1 MTEAGPPPGGLFGA
15 FVPFDERS
23 AETFFGRTEETALL
37 DQLLAGEARVVTF
50 MGASGVGKTSLLR
63 AGLTPALGRRGV
75 AAVTLGSYRDLD
87 RELVRETSRLGIAP
101 PVPGQ
106 DPADYLGGVAREA
119 KGGLVL
125 ILDHLEEALGPRA
138 DEGSDVIALAS
149 QIVEEGG
156 PLLRLVLSIDEAAF
170 ARLETM
176 RMALRSKIGA
186 RASTT
191 LPRLPEARVADILER
206 SAVQSGTPF
215 ESGLAAAVAADLCRG
230 GPCRAI
236 DLQITAR
243 AIADLRLGSVR
254 RYRRSGGAAVI
265 PAAWFDRVTAES
277 GGATAR
283 RALIA
288 AATEASVS
296 ADDLAARARNG
307 RDLGAEALAA
317 LRARGLLVAQARGR
331 QEVFVLAHPA
341 LRDLVLE
348 STMADRARAAGARR
362 VLMRRRAASERLRV
376 GELYAISRNLRG
388 ALTDEE
394 RRAVFRSVGG
404 VALRFGVAIGLVVLV
419 VAALFAD
426 SRRAY
431 TLALD
436 PPDAGGAARIV
447 VRLGRRR
454 LSLLNFLPNHP
465 PLGSILAD
473 TGYTAAGLSRDTV
486 TRIATGGAT
495 GTLEAPPPGPSGR
508 SHVPGWLREVLNG
521 LRPVP
526 RGIAKALL
534 GDPDGVAALKQ
545 AFTDPSARSEI
556 LSALS
561 VIGRGGAGEDEIL
574 ADALADHAPE
584 IRRRGVE
591 VAAAIDRRQAG
602 ETNDRRQASE
612 TNDRRQSGAA
622 GRQAPGAHAAILRT
636 ALADRSADVRA
647 AVLQEAPTLPSSEA
661 AGILTLALRD
671 PDPTLRRRAEAATAA
686 LAERASG
693 TVVDALVDVL
703 QSPDAGARRAALTL
717 FESIAARSPAESAA
731 ALARVATSEK
741 VADDVRVA
749 ALLIL
754 RRAGAPAPTLRPVLE
769 KAIRPESS
777 PRLRA
782 AALPLYARLISPAE
796 AEELAHTEMKGSPA
810 ARAASAAVWGAVA
823 VTRPD
828 EALKPLKS
836 MLYDPA
842 MEVRIEAARAF
853 GFLRRDGL
861 DLTDKALKDPSP
873 EVERAAIES
882 ALALSAQYPGLIADM
897 LGRAVKTVRPA
908 VRRSLVEALAHLG
921 ESRPA
926 AALPPL
932 AHAIKDSDVA
942 TRLAATNGFCTLAKK
957 SGAAASP
964 YLRIAARDD
973 HDEVRT
979 AAAACLSDVAAA
991 DPKGA
996 ARMAAELTEAE
1007 QPAVRIAAAQALGA
1021 VRGAAAELAF
1031 PSLLKLV
1038 GDPNREV
1045 RAAAERAFT
1054 ALAPALLGGEGGI
1067 SPSSA
1072 AKRRAD
1078 AEHALEGALVQGDV
1092 AERQAIV
1099 AAAVRAELWGLLKQ
1113 AARDGDET
1121 VRLEA
1126 VRAAGAGGAAAHGS
1140 GPAPSAPRL
1149 EIVRGAVDDRSESVR
1164 AEAMRWLAGATGGGS
1179 RDLLPTFEAMLH
1191 GGDRAAR
1198 EAAIAGIGALP
1209 DPGDA
1214 GFRLLGE
1221 AMDSRSESL
1230 RTAAARAYGRLAG
1243 RAPERVAPVLE
1254 RAVRDP
1260 SYDVRSAALPSLA
1273 AVWSQQLDAR
1283 ALGRTLV
1290 TSDADSTRRFVALE
1304 ALVALAQRSAAPA
1317 AERAAARHE
1326 LDRVADSG
1334 PALARL
1340 AAQIGRSFIDAPP
1353 AELHVFIER
1362 LFGG

>member
-1 MTEAGPPPGGLFGA
+1 MTEAGAPSGGLFGA
-15 FVPFDERS
+15 FVPFDERG
-23 AETFFGRTEETALL
+23 AETFFGRGDETALL

-50 MGASGVGKTSLLR
+50 IGASGVGKTSLLR
-63 AGLTPALGRRGV
+63 AGLTPALAHRGV
-75 AAVTLGSYRDLD
+75 AAVTLGSYRDLE

-125 ILDHLEEALGPRA
+125 ILDHLEEALGPKR
-138 DEGSDVIALAS
+138 DEGADVIALAS
-149 QIVEEGG
+149 QVVDEGG
-156 PLLRLVLSIDEAAF
+156 PLLRLVLSIEEAAF
-170 ARLETM
+170 ARLEPL

-191 LPRLPEARVADILER
+191 LPRIPEAKVEEILER

-215 ESGLAAAVAADLCRG
+215 EKGLAAAVAGDLCRN

-236 DLQITAR
+236 DLQIVAR
-243 AIADLRLGSVR
+243 AIADLRLGSLR
-254 RYRRSGGAAVI
+254 RYRRSGGAAVLPSI
-265 PAAWFDRVTAES
+265 WFDRVAAES
-277 GGATAR
+277 GGAIAR
-283 RALIA
+283 RALLT
-288 AATEASVS
+288 AATAGSV
-296 ADDLAARARNG
+296 APDELEARARNG
-307 RDLGAEALAA
+307 RDLGAEALTA
-317 LRARGLLVAQARGR
+317 LRTRGLLAAQTRGR
-331 QEVFVLAHPA
+331 QEIFTLAHPA
-341 LRDLVLE
+341 LGDLVLT
-348 STMADRARAAGARR
+348 SAISDRARAEGARR
-362 VLMRRRAASERLRV
+362 VLLRRRAANERLRI

-404 VALRFGVAIGLVVLV
+404 VALRFGLCVALVALV

-436 PPDAGGAARIV
+436 PPDGGGAARIV

-454 LSLLNFLPNHP
+454 LSLLNFIPNHP

-473 TGYTAAGLSRDTV
+473 TGYTAAGLSRETV
-486 TRIATGGAT
+486 VRIAGGGAT
-495 GTLEAPPPGPSGR
+495 GTLDPAPPGPSGR
-508 SHVPGWLREVLNG
+508 AHVPGWLREVLNG

-545 AFTDPSARSEI
+545 AFADPSARSEI
-556 LSALS
+556 LSTLA

-602 ETNDRRQASE
+602 EKTDGRQAGETLNGRQVAQNDR
-612 TNDRRQSGAA
+612 
-622 GRQAPGAHAAILRT
+622 APGAHAAILRA

-647 AVLQEAPTLPSSEA
+647 AVLQEAPTLPPLEA
-661 AGILTLALRD
+661 AGILTLALHD
-671 PDPTLRRRAEAATAA
+671 PDPTLRRRAEAESSA
-686 LAERASG
+686 LAERAPSIM
-693 TVVDALVDVL
+693 VDALVDVL
-703 QSPDAGARRAALTL
+703 QSPDAGARRSALTL
-717 FESIAARSPAESAA
+717 FETIAAKAPTQSVA
-731 ALARVATSEK
+731 ALARVVINEK
-741 VADDVRVA
+741 VPDEVRVA

-754 RRAGAPAPTLRPVLE
+754 RRAGSPSPALKPILE
-769 KAIRPESS
+769 KAIRPEAS

-782 AALPLYARLISPAE
+782 AALPLYARLITSDE
-796 AEELAHTEMKGSPA
+796 AEELARTEMKGPPA

-823 VTRPD
+823 VNHPD
-828 EALKPLKS
+828 DAEKPLKS

-842 MEVRIEAARAF
+842 TETRIEAARAF

-861 DLTDKALKDPSP
+861 DLTEKALKDPSP

-882 ALALSAQYPGLIADM
+882 ALTLSAQYSVQVADM

-908 VRRSLVEALAHLG
+908 VRRSLVEALARLG
-921 ESRPA
+921 ENRPA

-942 TRLAATNGFCTLAKK
+942 TRLAATNGFCALAKK

-979 AAAACLSDVAAA
+979 AAAACLGDVAAA

-996 ARMAAELTEAE
+996 ARMAAELTESD
-1007 QPAVRIAAAQALGA
+1007 QPAVRIAVAEALGG
-1021 VRGAAAELAF
+1021 VGGAAAELAF
-1031 PSLLKLV
+1031 PALLKLV

-1045 RAAAERAFT
+1045 RAAAEGTFT
-1054 ALAPALLGGEGGI
+1054 GVAGRLLASGGGAAAA
-1067 SPSSA
+1067 S
-1072 AKRRAD
+1072 AKRRGE
-1078 AEHALEGALVQGDV
+1078 AERALEGALVQGDV

-1099 AAAVRAELWGLLKQ
+1099 AAAARAELWGLMKQ

-1126 VRAAGAGGAAAHGS
+1126 VRAAGAGAPVREAA
-1140 GPAPSAPRL
+1140 GPASPRL
-1149 EIVRGAVDDRSESVR
+1149 EIVRGAVDDRSETVR
-1164 AEAMRWLAGATGGGS
+1164 AEAMRLLAGVAGSGS
-1179 RDLLPTFEAMLH
+1179 RDVLPTFEAMLH

-1198 EAAIAGIGALP
+1198 EAAVAGIGALP
-1209 DPGDA
+1209 DPGEA
-1214 GFRLLGE
+1214 GFRLLDE
-1221 AMDSRSESL
+1221 AIASRSESL
-1230 RTAAARAYGRLAG
+1230 RTAAARAFGRLAAL
-1243 RAPERVAPVLE
+1243 APARVAPVLE

-1260 SYDVRSAALPSLA
+1260 AYDVRSAALPALA
-1273 AVWSQQLDAR
+1273 AVWSQQMDAR
-1283 ALGRTLV
+1283 ALGHALV
-1290 TSDADSTRRFVALE
+1290 TADADSVRRFVALE
-1304 ALVALAQRSAAPA
+1304 ALVDLAQRSAAPA
-1317 AERAAARHE
+1317 AERAAARRE
-1326 LDRVADSG
+1326 LEHVADAG

-1340 AAQIGRSFIDAPP
+1340 AAQIGRSFVDAPP
-1353 AELHVFIER
+1353 AELHTFLER

>member
-1 MTEAGPPPGGLFGA
+1 MTEAGAPSGGLFGA
-15 FVPFDERS
+15 FVPFDERG
-23 AETFFGRTEETALL
+23 AETFFGRADETALL

-50 MGASGVGKTSLLR
+50 IGAAGVGKTSLLR
-63 AGLTPALGRRGV
+63 AGLTPALARRGV
-75 AAVTLGSYRDLD
+75 AAVTLGSYRDLE

-125 ILDHLEEALGPRA
+125 ILDHLEEALGPKKE
-138 DEGSDVIALAS
+138 EGADVIALAS
-149 QIVEEGG
+149 QVVDEGG
-156 PLLRLVLSIDEAAF
+156 PLLRLVLTIDEAAF
-170 ARLETM
+170 ARLEPM

-191 LPRLPEARVADILER
+191 LPRIPEAKVEEILER
-206 SAVQSGTPF
+206 SAVQTGTSF
-215 ESGLAAAVAADLCRG
+215 EKGLAGAVAADLCRN

-236 DLQITAR
+236 DLQILAR
-243 AIADLRLGSVR
+243 AIADLRLGSLR
-254 RYRRSGGAAVI
+254 RYRRSGGAAVL
-265 PAAWFDRVTAES
+265 PSVWFDRVAAES
-277 GGATAR
+277 GGAVAR
-283 RALIA
+283 RALIT
-288 AATEASVS
+288 AATAGSVS
-296 ADDLAARARNG
+296 SDELAARARNG
-307 RDLGAEALAA
+307 RDLGAEALTA
-317 LRARGLLVAQARGR
+317 LRTRGLLAAQTRGR
-331 QEVFVLAHPA
+331 QEIFTLAHPA
-341 LRDLVLE
+341 LADLVLAAGI
-348 STMADRARAAGARR
+348 SDRARADGARR
-362 VLMRRRAASERLRV
+362 VLLRRRAAGERLRI
-376 GELYAISRNLRG
+376 GELFAISRNLRG
-388 ALTDEE
+388 ALTDDE

-404 VALRFGVAIGLVVLV
+404 AALRLGLAVALVALV

-454 LSLLNFLPNHP
+454 LSLLNFIPNHP

-473 TGYTAAGLSRDTV
+473 TGYTAAGLSHETV
-486 TRIATGGAT
+486 VRIAGGGAT
-495 GTLEAPPPGPSGR
+495 GTLEPAPAGPSGR
-508 SHVPGWLREVLNG
+508 AHVPGWLREVLNG

-545 AFTDPSARSEI
+545 AFSDPSARSEI
-556 LSALS
+556 LSTLA

-602 ETNDRRQASE
+602 EKEDGRQAGEHDGKQAHKNDR
-612 TNDRRQSGAA
+612 
-622 GRQAPGAHAAILRT
+622 APGAHAAILRA

-647 AVLQEAPTLPSSEA
+647 AVLQEAPTLPAIEA

-671 PDPTLRRRAEAATAA
+671 PDPTLRRRAESESSA
-686 LAERASG
+686 LAERAPAIM
-693 TVVDALVDVL
+693 VDALVDVL

-717 FESIAARSPAESAA
+717 FEEIAAKAPAQSAA
-731 ALARVATSEK
+731 ALARVVMNEK
-741 VADDVRVA
+741 VPDEVRVA

-754 RRAGAPAPTLRPVLE
+754 RRAGAPSPALKPILE
-769 KAIRPESS
+769 KAIRPEAS

-782 AALPLYARLISPAE
+782 AALPLYARLITPEE
-796 AEELAHTEMKGSPA
+796 AEELARTEMKGPPA

-823 VTRPD
+823 ATHPD
-828 EALKPLKS
+828 DAEKPLKS

-842 MEVRIEAARAF
+842 TETRIEAARAF
-853 GFLRRDGL
+853 GFLHRDGL
-861 DLTDKALKDPSP
+861 DLTEKALKDPSP
-873 EVERAAIES
+873 DVERAAIES
-882 ALALSAQYPGLIADM
+882 ALMLSGQYSVQVADI
-897 LGRAVKTVRPA
+897 LGKAVKTVRPA
-908 VRRSLVEALAHLG
+908 VRRNLVEALARLG
-921 ESRPA
+921 ENRPA

-932 AHAIKDSDVA
+932 AHAIKDTDVA
-942 TRLAATNGFCTLAKK
+942 TRLAATNGFCSLAKK
-957 SGAAASP
+957 NGAAASP

-973 HDEVRT
+973 HDEVRA
-979 AAAACLSDVAAA
+979 AAAACLGDVAAA

-996 ARMAAELTEAE
+996 ARMAAELTESD
-1007 QPAVRIAAAQALGA
+1007 QPAVRIAVAEALGS
-1021 VRGAAAELAF
+1021 VGGAAAELAF

-1045 RAAAERAFT
+1045 RAAAQRTFT
-1054 ALAPALLGGEGGI
+1054 GVAGALLGGAAGAA
-1067 SPSSA
+1067 PS
-1072 AKRRAD
+1072 AKRRTD
-1078 AEHALEGALVQGDV
+1078 AERALEGALVQGDV

-1099 AAAVRAELWGLLKQ
+1099 AAAAKADLWGLIKQ

-1126 VRAAGAGGAAAHGS
+1126 VRAAGAGGGAREAPGA
-1140 GPAPSAPRL
+1140 PASPRL
-1149 EIVRGAVDDRSESVR
+1149 EVVRGAVDDRSEAVR
-1164 AEAMRWLAGATGGGS
+1164 AEAMRLLAGVAGSGS
-1179 RDLLPTFEAMLH
+1179 RDVLPTFEAMLH

-1198 EAAIAGIGALP
+1198 EAAVAGIGALP

-1221 AMDSRSESL
+1221 AMASRSESL
-1230 RTAAARAYGRLAG
+1230 RTAAARAFGRLAP
-1243 RAPERVAPVLE
+1243 RAPGRVAPVLE

-1260 SYDVRSAALPSLA
+1260 AYDVRSAALPALA
-1273 AVWSQQLDAR
+1273 AVWSQQMDAR
-1283 ALGRTLV
+1283 ALGHVLV
-1290 TSDADSTRRFVALE
+1290 TSDADSVRRFVALE
-1304 ALVALAQRSAAPA
+1304 ALVDLAQRAAAPA
-1317 AERAAARHE
+1317 AARAAARNE
-1326 LDRVADSG
+1326 LDAAAESG

-1340 AAQIGRSFIDAPP
+1340 AAQIGRSFVDAPP
-1353 AELHVFIER
+1353 AELHAFLER

>member
-63 AGLTPALGRRGV
+63 AGLTPALARRGV

-138 DEGSDVIALAS
+138 DEGSDVIALAT
-149 QIVEEGG
+149 QVVEEGG

-215 ESGLAAAVAADLCRG
+215 ENGLAAAVAADLCRA

-243 AIADLRLGSVR
+243 AIADLRLGSLR
-254 RYRRSGGAAVI
+254 RYRRSGGAAVV
-265 PAAWFDRVTAES
+265 PAAWFDRVAAES
-277 GGATAR
+277 GGAPAR
-283 RALIA
+283 RALVA
-288 AATEASVS
+288 AATEATVS

-341 LRDLVLE
+341 LRDLILE

-388 ALTDEE
+388 ALTAEE
-394 RRAVFRSVGG
+394 RRAVYRSVGG
-404 VALRFGVAIGLVVLV
+404 VALRFGLAVGLVVLA

-436 PPDAGGAARIV
+436 PPNAGGAARIV

-486 TRIATGGAT
+486 ARIAAGGAT
-495 GTLEAPPPGPSGR
+495 GTLDAPPPGPNGR

-602 ETNDRRQASE
+602 EKD
-612 TNDRRQSGAA
+612 
-622 GRQAPGAHAAILRT
+622 GRQAEGRQTPGAHAAILRT

-647 AVLQEAPTLPSSEA
+647 AVLQEAPTLPSAEA

-671 PDPTLRRRAEAATAA
+671 PDPTLRRRAEAETGA
-686 LAERASG
+686 LAERAPG

-717 FESIAARSPAESAA
+717 FESIAAKSPAESAA
-731 ALARVATSEK
+731 ALARVVTNEK

-796 AEELAHTEMKGSPA
+796 AEELARTEMKGSPA

-823 VTRPD
+823 ATRPD
-828 EALKPLKS
+828 DALKPLKS

-842 MEVRIEAARAF
+842 MEIRIEAARAF

-861 DLTDKALKDPSP
+861 DLTEKALKDPSP

-882 ALALSAQYPGLIADM
+882 ALTLSAQYPGQIADM

-942 TRLAATNGFCTLAKK
+942 TRLAATNGFCTLAKR
-957 SGAAASP
+957 SATAASP

-996 ARMAAELTEAE
+996 ARMAAELTDAE
-1007 QPAVRIAAAQALGA
+1007 QPAVRIAAAQALGG
-1021 VRGAAAELAF
+1021 VRGSGAELAF

-1054 ALAPALLGGEGGI
+1054 AQAAALLGGDGGA
-1067 SPSSA
+1067 PGSA
-1072 AKRRAD
+1072 ASRRRAD
-1078 AEHALEGALVQGDV
+1078 AERALEGALVQGDV

-1126 VRAAGAGGAAAHGS
+1126 VRAAAASAPNAHGT
-1140 GPAPSAPRL
+1140 GPAPSSPRL

-1164 AEAMRWLAGATGGGS
+1164 AEAMRLLAGAAGGGS

-1198 EAAIAGIGALP
+1198 EAAVAGVGALP

-1221 AMDSRSESL
+1221 AMESRSESL

-1260 SYDVRSAALPSLA
+1260 SYDVRSAALPALA

-1283 ALGRTLV
+1283 ALGHTLV

-1304 ALVALAQRSAAPA
+1304 ALVALAQRPAAPA
-1317 AERAAARHE
+1317 AERTAARRE
-1326 LDRVADSG
+1326 LDRAAESG

-1353 AELHVFIER
+1353 AELHLFIER

>member
-1 MTEAGPPPGGLFGA
+1 
-15 FVPFDERS
+15 
-23 AETFFGRTEETALL
+23 
-37 DQLLAGEARVVTF
+37 
-50 MGASGVGKTSLLR
+50 
-63 AGLTPALGRRGV
+63 
-75 AAVTLGSYRDLD
+75 
-87 RELVRETSRLGIAP
+87 
-101 PVPGQ
+101 
-106 DPADYLGGVAREA
+106 
-119 KGGLVL
+119 
-125 ILDHLEEALGPRA
+125 
-138 DEGSDVIALAS
+138 
-149 QIVEEGG
+149 
-156 PLLRLVLSIDEAAF
+156 
-170 ARLETM
+170 
-176 RMALRSKIGA
+176 
-186 RASTT
+186 
-191 LPRLPEARVADILER
+191 
-206 SAVQSGTPF
+206 
-215 ESGLAAAVAADLCRG
+215 
-230 GPCRAI
+230 
-236 DLQITAR
+236 
-243 AIADLRLGSVR
+243 
-254 RYRRSGGAAVI
+254 
-265 PAAWFDRVTAES
+265 
-277 GGATAR
+277 
-283 RALIA
+283 
-288 AATEASVS
+288 
-296 ADDLAARARNG
+296 
-307 RDLGAEALAA
+307 
-317 LRARGLLVAQARGR
+317 
-331 QEVFVLAHPA
+331 
-341 LRDLVLE
+341 
-348 STMADRARAAGARR
+348 MADRARAAGARR

-404 VALRFGVAIGLVVLV
+404 VALRFGLAIGLVVLA

-495 GTLEAPPPGPSGR
+495 GTLDAPPPGPNGR

-591 VAAAIDRRQAG
+591 VAASIDRRQAG
-602 ETNDRRQASE
+602 EKTDGRQAGE
-612 TNDRRQSGAA
+612 KTDGRQAD

-647 AVLQEAPTLPSSEA
+647 AVLQEAPTLPSAEA

-671 PDPTLRRRAEAATAA
+671 PDPTLRRRAEASTAA
-686 LAERASG
+686 LAERAPG

-731 ALARVATSEK
+731 ALARVVTNEK

-754 RRAGAPAPTLRPVLE
+754 RRAGAPAPTLRPMLE
-769 KAIRPESS
+769 RAIRPESS

-796 AEELAHTEMKGSPA
+796 AEDLARTEMKGSPA

-823 VTRPD
+823 ASRPED
-828 EALKPLKS
+828 ALKPLKS

-842 MEVRIEAARAF
+842 MEIRIEAARAF
-853 GFLRRDGL
+853 GSLHRDGL
-861 DLTDKALKDPSP
+861 ELTEKALKDPSP

-882 ALALSAQYPGLIADM
+882 ALALSAQYPGQIADM

-957 SGAAASP
+957 SAAAASP

-1007 QPAVRIAAAQALGA
+1007 QPAVRIAAAQALGG

-1031 PSLLKLV
+1031 PS
-1038 GDPNREV
+1038 P
-1045 RAAAERAFT
+1045 
-1054 ALAPALLGGEGGI
+1054 
-1067 SPSSA
+1067 
-1072 AKRRAD
+1072 
-1078 AEHALEGALVQGDV
+1078 
-1092 AERQAIV
+1092 
-1099 AAAVRAELWGLLKQ
+1099 
-1113 AARDGDET
+1113 
-1121 VRLEA
+1121 
-1126 VRAAGAGGAAAHGS
+1126 
-1140 GPAPSAPRL
+1140 
-1149 EIVRGAVDDRSESVR
+1149 
-1164 AEAMRWLAGATGGGS
+1164 AEAGR
-1179 RDLLPTFEAMLH
+1179 
-1191 GGDRAAR
+1191 
-1198 EAAIAGIGALP
+1198 
-1209 DPGDA
+1209 
-1214 GFRLLGE
+1214 
-1221 AMDSRSESL
+1221 RSQP
-1230 RTAAARAYGRLAG
+1230 RG
-1243 RAPERVAPVLE
+1243 P
-1254 RAVRDP
+1254 
-1260 SYDVRSAALPSLA
+1260 
-1273 AVWSQQLDAR
+1273 
-1283 ALGRTLV
+1283 
-1290 TSDADSTRRFVALE
+1290 RR
-1304 ALVALAQRSAAPA
+1304 
-1317 AERAAARHE
+1317 
-1326 LDRVADSG
+1326 G
-1334 PALARL
+1334 
-1340 AAQIGRSFIDAPP
+1340 
-1353 AELHVFIER
+1353 
-1362 LFGG
+1362 

>member
-1 MTEAGPPPGGLFGA
+1 MTEAGVPTGGLFGA

-37 DQLLAGEARVVTF
+37 DQLLSGEARVITF

-63 AGLTPALGRRGV
+63 AGLTPALARRGV
-75 AAVTLGSYRDLD
+75 AAVTLGSYRDLE

-125 ILDHLEEALGPRA
+125 ILDHLEEALGPKA

-149 QIVEEGG
+149 QVVDEGG

-170 ARLETM
+170 ARLEM
-176 RMALRSKIGA
+176 LRMALRSKIGA

-191 LPRLPEARVADILER
+191 LPRLLAARVADILER

-215 ESGLAAAVAADLCRG
+215 ETGLPAAVAADLCRE

-236 DLQITAR
+236 DLQIAAR
-243 AIADLRLGSVR
+243 AIADLRLGSLR
-254 RYRRSGGAAVI
+254 RYRRSGGAALL
-265 PAAWFDRVTAES
+265 PAAWFDRVCAES

-288 AATEASVS
+288 AASEGTIS
-296 ADDLAARARNG
+296 ADALTARARNG

-317 LRARGLLVAQARGR
+317 LRTRGLLVAQARGR
-331 QEVFVLAHPA
+331 QELFVLAHPA
-341 LRDLVLE
+341 LADLVLA
-348 STMADRARAAGARR
+348 STMADRARAGEARR
-362 VLMRRRAASERLRV
+362 VLMRRRAASERLRL

-404 VALRFGVAIGLVVLV
+404 VALRLGLALALVVLV

-436 PPDAGGAARIV
+436 PADAGGAARIV

-454 LSLLNFLPNHP
+454 LSLLNFIPNHP

-473 TGYTAAGLSRDTV
+473 TGYTAAGLSRETV
-486 TRIATGGAT
+486 ARIASGGAT
-495 GTLEAPPPGPSGR
+495 GTLDATPPGPSGR

-545 AFTDPSARSEI
+545 AFADPAARGEI
-556 LSALS
+556 LSTLS

-602 ETNDRRQASE
+602 EKAD
-612 TNDRRQSGAA
+612 
-622 GRQAPGAHAAILRT
+622 GRQTGEKPDSRPAGAHAAILRA

-647 AVLQEAPTLPSSEA
+647 AVLQEAPTLPGGEA

-671 PDPTLRRRAEAATAA
+671 PDPTLRRRAEAETGA
-686 LAERASG
+686 LAAHAPAI
-693 TVVDALVDVL
+693 VVDALVDVL
-703 QSPDAGARRAALTL
+703 QSPDAGARRAALNL
-717 FESIAARSPAESAA
+717 FESIAAKSPAESAA
-731 ALARVATSEK
+731 ALARVVTNEK

-754 RRAGAPAPTLRPVLE
+754 RRAGAPAPALLPALE
-769 KAIRPESS
+769 KAIRPEAS

-782 AALPLYARLISPAE
+782 AALPLYARLISPAD
-796 AEELAHTEMKGSPA
+796 AEELARTEMKGPPA

-823 VTRPD
+823 ATRPD
-828 EALKPLKS
+828 DALKPLKS
-836 MLYDPA
+836 MLYDPTT
-842 MEVRIEAARAF
+842 EIRIEAARVY
-853 GFLRRDGL
+853 GFLHRDGL
-861 DLTDKALKDPSP
+861 DLTEKALKDPSP

-882 ALALSAQYPGLIADM
+882 ALALSAQYPGQVADM
-897 LGRAVKTVRPA
+897 LGRAMKTVRPA
-908 VRRSLVEALAHLG
+908 VRRNLVEALAHLG
-921 ESRPA
+921 ESRTA

-957 SGAAASP
+957 NAAAASP

-973 HDEVRT
+973 HDEVRA
-979 AAAACLSDVAAA
+979 AAAACLPDVAAA

-996 ARMAAELTEAE
+996 ARMAAELTESE
-1007 QPAVRIAAAQALGA
+1007 QPAVRIAAAQALGG
-1021 VRGAAAELAF
+1021 VGGAAAELAF
-1031 PSLLKLV
+1031 GSLLKLC

-1045 RAAAERAFT
+1045 RAAAERSFT
-1054 ALAPALLGGEGGI
+1054 AVAGALLGPDGGTSG
-1067 SPSSA
+1067 SPVV
-1072 AKRRAD
+1072 RRRGAD

-1092 AERQAIV
+1092 GERQAIV
-1099 AAAVRAELWGLLKQ
+1099 AAAAKAELWGLLKQ

-1126 VRAAGAGGAAAHGS
+1126 VRAAGAGAPTARDGAA
-1140 GPAPSAPRL
+1140 PPSSPRL

-1164 AEAMRWLAGATGGGS
+1164 AEAMRLLAGAAGGGS

-1198 EAAIAGIGALP
+1198 EAAVAGIGALP
-1209 DPGDA
+1209 DPGDT
-1214 GFRLLGE
+1214 GFRLLNE
-1221 AMDSRSESL
+1221 AMGSRSESL
-1230 RTAAARAYGRLAG
+1230 RTAAARAFGRLAPLD
-1243 RAPERVAPVLE
+1243 PERVAPVLE

-1260 SYDVRSAALPSLA
+1260 AYDVRSAALPALA
-1273 AVWSQQLDAR
+1273 AVWSQQLDAH
-1283 ALGRTLV
+1283 ALGHTLV

-1304 ALVALAQRSAAPA
+1304 ALVALAQRPAAPA
-1317 AERAAARHE
+1317 AERLAARRE
-1326 LDRVADSG
+1326 LDRAAESG

-1353 AELHVFIER
+1353 AELHAFIER

>member
-23 AETFFGRTEETALL
+23 AETFFGRTEESALL

-63 AGLTPALGRRGV
+63 AGLTPALARRGV

-149 QIVEEGG
+149 QVVEEGG

-215 ESGLAAAVAADLCRG
+215 ESGLAAAVAADLCRA

-243 AIADLRLGSVR
+243 AIADLRLGSLR
-254 RYRRSGGAAVI
+254 RYRRSGGAAVV
-265 PAAWFDRVTAES
+265 PAAWFDRVAAES
-277 GGATAR
+277 GGTVAR

-288 AATEASVS
+288 AATEASIS
-296 ADDLAARARNG
+296 ADDLAVRARNG
-307 RDLGAEALAA
+307 RDLGAEALSA

-362 VLMRRRAASERLRV
+362 VLMRRRAGNERLRV

-388 ALTDEE
+388 ALTTEE
-394 RRAVFRSVGG
+394 RRAVYRSVGG
-404 VALRFGVAIGLVVLV
+404 VALRFGLAIGLVVLA

-473 TGYTAAGLSRDTV
+473 TGYTAGGLSRDTV
-486 TRIATGGAT
+486 TRIAVGGAT
-495 GTLEAPPPGPSGR
+495 GTLDAPPPGPSGR

-591 VAAAIDRRQAG
+591 VAASIDRRQAVENTDG
-602 ETNDRRQASE
+602 RGN
-612 TNDRRQSGAA
+612 

-647 AVLQEAPTLPSSEA
+647 AVLQEAPTLPSVEA

-686 LAERASG
+686 LAERAPG

-717 FESIAARSPAESAA
+717 FESIAAKSPAESAA
-731 ALARVATSEK
+731 ALARVVTNEK

-796 AEELAHTEMKGSPA
+796 AEDLARTEMKGSPA

-823 VTRPD
+823 ATRPD

-842 MEVRIEAARAF
+842 MEIRIEAARAF
-853 GFLRRDGL
+853 GALRRDGL
-861 DLTDKALKDPSP
+861 ELTEKALKDPSP

-882 ALALSAQYPGLIADM
+882 ALALSAQYPGQIADM

-1054 ALAPALLGGEGGI
+1054 AQAAALLGGEGG
-1067 SPSSA
+1067 PPGSA
-1072 AKRRAD
+1072 TSKRRTD
-1078 AEHALEGALVQGDV
+1078 AERALEGALVQGDV

-1126 VRAAGAGGAAAHGS
+1126 VRAAGAGSPTGRGG
-1140 GPAPSAPRL
+1140 GPALASPTSPTSPRV

-1164 AEAMRWLAGATGGGS
+1164 AEAMRLLAGAAGGGS
-1179 RDLLPTFEAMLH
+1179 RDLLPTFETMLH

-1198 EAAIAGIGALP
+1198 EAAVAGIGALP

-1214 GFRLLGE
+1214 GFRLLAE
-1221 AMDSRSESL
+1221 AMESRSESL
-1230 RTAAARAYGRLAG
+1230 RTAAARAYGRLAA

-1260 SYDVRSAALPSLA
+1260 SYDVRSAALPALA

-1304 ALVALAQRSAAPA
+1304 ALVALAQRPAAPA

-1326 LDRVADSG
+1326 LDRVAESG

>member
-1 MTEAGPPPGGLFGA
+1 MTEAGAPPGGLFGA

-63 AGLTPALGRRGV
+63 AGLTPALARRGV

-149 QIVEEGG
+149 QVVDEGG

-215 ESGLAAAVAADLCRG
+215 ENGLAAAVAADLCRA

-243 AIADLRLGSVR
+243 AIADLRLGSLR
-254 RYRRSGGAAVI
+254 RYRRSGGAAVV
-265 PAAWFDRVTAES
+265 PAAWFDRVAAES
-277 GGATAR
+277 GGAVAR

-404 VALRFGVAIGLVVLV
+404 VALRFGVAIGLVVLA

-486 TRIATGGAT
+486 ARIATGGAT
-495 GTLEAPPPGPSGR
+495 GTLEAPPPGPNGR

-602 ETNDRRQASE
+602 ETVDRRQADD
-612 TNDRRQSGAA
+612 DRP
-622 GRQAPGAHAAILRT
+622 QAPT
-636 ALADRSADVRA
+636 PRSCGR
-647 AVLQEAPTLPSSEA
+647 
-661 AGILTLALRD
+661 
-671 PDPTLRRRAEAATAA
+671 
-686 LAERASG
+686 
-693 TVVDALVDVL
+693 
-703 QSPDAGARRAALTL
+703 
-717 FESIAARSPAESAA
+717 RSP
-731 ALARVATSEK
+731 
-741 VADDVRVA
+741 
-749 ALLIL
+749 I
-754 RRAGAPAPTLRPVLE
+754 APPT
-769 KAIRPESS
+769 
-777 PRLRA
+777 
-782 AALPLYARLISPAE
+782 
-796 AEELAHTEMKGSPA
+796 
-810 ARAASAAVWGAVA
+810 
-823 VTRPD
+823 
-828 EALKPLKS
+828 
-836 MLYDPA
+836 
-842 MEVRIEAARAF
+842 
-853 GFLRRDGL
+853 
-861 DLTDKALKDPSP
+861 
-873 EVERAAIES
+873 
-882 ALALSAQYPGLIADM
+882 
-897 LGRAVKTVRPA
+897 
-908 VRRSLVEALAHLG
+908 
-921 ESRPA
+921 
-926 AALPPL
+926 
-932 AHAIKDSDVA
+932 
-942 TRLAATNGFCTLAKK
+942 C
-957 SGAAASP
+957 
-964 YLRIAARDD
+964 
-973 HDEVRT
+973 
-979 AAAACLSDVAAA
+979 
-991 DPKGA
+991 
-996 ARMAAELTEAE
+996 
-1007 QPAVRIAAAQALGA
+1007 
-1021 VRGAAAELAF
+1021 
-1031 PSLLKLV
+1031 
-1038 GDPNREV
+1038 
-1045 RAAAERAFT
+1045 
-1054 ALAPALLGGEGGI
+1054 
-1067 SPSSA
+1067 
-1072 AKRRAD
+1072 
-1078 AEHALEGALVQGDV
+1078 
-1092 AERQAIV
+1092 
-1099 AAAVRAELWGLLKQ
+1099 
-1113 AARDGDET
+1113 
-1121 VRLEA
+1121 
-1126 VRAAGAGGAAAHGS
+1126 
-1140 GPAPSAPRL
+1140 APR
-1149 EIVRGAVDDRSESVR
+1149 SC
-1164 AEAMRWLAGATGGGS
+1164 
-1179 RDLLPTFEAMLH
+1179 
-1191 GGDRAAR
+1191 
-1198 EAAIAGIGALP
+1198 
-1209 DPGDA
+1209 
-1214 GFRLLGE
+1214 
-1221 AMDSRSESL
+1221 
-1230 RTAAARAYGRLAG
+1230 
-1243 RAPERVAPVLE
+1243 
-1254 RAVRDP
+1254 
-1260 SYDVRSAALPSLA
+1260 
-1273 AVWSQQLDAR
+1273 
-1283 ALGRTLV
+1283 
-1290 TSDADSTRRFVALE
+1290 RRP
-1304 ALVALAQRSAAPA
+1304 RRCRP
-1317 AERAAARHE
+1317 RR
-1326 LDRVADSG
+1326 
-1334 PALARL
+1334 
-1340 AAQIGRSFIDAPP
+1340 PP
-1353 AELHVFIER
+1353 AS
-1362 LFGG
+1362 

>member
-1 MTEAGPPPGGLFGA
+1 MTEAGAPPGGLFGA
-15 FVPFDERS
+15 FVPFDERG
-23 AETFFGRTEETALL
+23 AEAFFGRTEETALL

-63 AGLTPALGRRGV
+63 AGLTPALARRGV

-138 DEGSDVIALAS
+138 DEGSDVIALCS
-149 QIVEEGG
+149 QVVDEGG

-186 RASTT
+186 RASTA

-215 ESGLAAAVAADLCRG
+215 ENGLAAAVAADLCRA

-243 AIADLRLGSVR
+243 AIADLRLGSLR
-254 RYRRSGGAAVI
+254 RYRRSGGAAVVA
-265 PAAWFDRVTAES
+265 AAWFDRVAAES
-277 GGATAR
+277 GGAPAR

-362 VLMRRRAASERLRV
+362 VLMRRRAAGERLRV

-404 VALRFGVAIGLVVLV
+404 VALRFGFAVVLV
-419 VAALFAD
+419 ALAVAALFAD

-473 TGYTAAGLSRDTV
+473 TGYTAASLSHDTV
-486 TRIATGGAT
+486 ARIAVGGAT
-495 GTLEAPPPGPSGR
+495 GTLDAPPPGPSGR

-545 AFTDPSARSEI
+545 AFADPAARSEI

-591 VAAAIDRRQAG
+591 VAASIDRRQAG
-602 ETNDRRQASE
+602 EKAD
-612 TNDRRQSGAA
+612 
-622 GRQAPGAHAAILRT
+622 GRQTGGKQIPGAHAAILRT

-647 AVLQEAPTLPSSEA
+647 AVLQEAPTLPSAEA

-671 PDPTLRRRAEAATAA
+671 PDPTLRRRAEAETGA
-686 LAERASG
+686 LAESAPG

-717 FESIAARSPAESAA
+717 FEAIAAKSPAESAA
-731 ALARVATSEK
+731 ALARVVTNEK

-754 RRAGAPAPTLRPVLE
+754 RRAGAPAPTLRPILE

-796 AEELAHTEMKGSPA
+796 AEDLARTEMKGSPA

-828 EALKPLKS
+828 DALKPLKS

-842 MEVRIEAARAF
+842 MEIRIEAARAF

-861 DLTDKALKDPSP
+861 DLTEKALKDPSP

-882 ALALSAQYPGLIADM
+882 ALALSAQYPGQIADM

-908 VRRSLVEALAHLG
+908 VRRGLVEALAHLG

-957 SGAAASP
+957 SAAAASP

-979 AAAACLSDVAAA
+979 AAAACLSDVAAV

-996 ARMAAELTEAE
+996 ARMAAELTEAD
-1007 QPAVRIAAAQALGA
+1007 QPSVRIAAAQALGG

-1045 RAAAERAFT
+1045 RAAAERAFI
-1054 ALAPALLGGEGGI
+1054 ALAPALLGADGEAPG
-1067 SPSSA
+1067 SASS
-1072 AKRRAD
+1072 KRRAE
-1078 AEHALEGALVQGDV
+1078 AERALEGALVQGDV
-1092 AERQAIV
+1092 AERKAIV
-1099 AAAVRAELWGLLKQ
+1099 AAAVQAELWGLLKQ

-1126 VRAAGAGGAAAHGS
+1126 VRAAGAGAPTGRGG
-1140 GPAPSAPRL
+1140 GPAPSPSSPSSPSSPRL

-1164 AEAMRWLAGATGGGS
+1164 AEAMRLLAGAAGGGS
-1179 RDLLPTFEAMLH
+1179 RDLLPTFETMLH

-1198 EAAIAGIGALP
+1198 EAAVAGIGALP

-1243 RAPERVAPVLE
+1243 HTPERVAPVLE

-1260 SYDVRSAALPSLA
+1260 SYDVRSAALPALA

-1283 ALGRTLV
+1283 ALGHTLL

-1304 ALVALAQRSAAPA
+1304 ALVALAQRPAAPA

-1326 LDRVADSG
+1326 LERAAESG

>member
-1 MTEAGPPPGGLFGA
+1 MSEAGAPPGGLFGA
-15 FVPFDERS
+15 FVPFDERG
-23 AETFFGRTEETALL
+23 AEAFFGRTEETALL

-63 AGLTPALGRRGV
+63 AGLTPALARRGV

-138 DEGSDVIALAS
+138 DEGSDVIALCS
-149 QIVEEGG
+149 QVVDEGG

-191 LPRLPEARVADILER
+191 LPRLPQARVADILER

-215 ESGLAAAVAADLCRG
+215 ESGLAAAVAADLCRA

-243 AIADLRLGSVR
+243 AIADLRLGSLR
-254 RYRRSGGAAVI
+254 RYRRSGGAAVV
-265 PAAWFDRVTAES
+265 PAAWFDRATAES
-277 GGATAR
+277 GGAPAR

-288 AATEASVS
+288 AATEATVS
-296 ADDLAARARNG
+296 ADDLAMRARNG

-341 LRDLVLE
+341 LRELVLG

-362 VLMRRRAASERLRV
+362 VLMRRRAAGERLRV

-404 VALRFGVAIGLVVLV
+404 VALRLGFAVVLV
-419 VAALFAD
+419 ALAVAALFAD

-473 TGYTAAGLSRDTV
+473 TGYTAASLSHDTV
-486 TRIATGGAT
+486 ARIAVGGAT
-495 GTLEAPPPGPSGR
+495 GTLDAPPPGPSGR

-545 AFTDPSARSEI
+545 AFADPSARSEI

-591 VAAAIDRRQAG
+591 VAASIDRRQAG
-602 ETNDRRQASE
+602 EKIDRRQAGE
-612 TNDRRQSGAA
+612 ADGL
-622 GRQAPGAHAAILRT
+622 RQAPGAHAAILRT

-647 AVLQEAPTLPSSEA
+647 AVLQEAPTLPSMEA

-671 PDPTLRRRAEAATAA
+671 PDPTLRRRAEAETGA
-686 LAERASG
+686 LAERAPG

-717 FESIAARSPAESAA
+717 FEAIAAKAPTESAA
-731 ALARVATSEK
+731 ALARVVTNEK

-754 RRAGAPAPTLRPVLE
+754 RRAGAPAPTLRPILE

-796 AEELAHTEMKGSPA
+796 AEDLARTEMKGSPA

-823 VTRPD
+823 ATRPD
-828 EALKPLKS
+828 DALKPLKS

-842 MEVRIEAARAF
+842 MEIRIEAARAF
-853 GFLRRDGL
+853 GSLHRDGL
-861 DLTDKALKDPSP
+861 DLTEKALKDPSP

-882 ALALSAQYPGLIADM
+882 ALALSAQYPGQIADM

-908 VRRSLVEALAHLG
+908 VRRGLVEALAHLG

-957 SGAAASP
+957 SAAAASP

-979 AAAACLSDVAAA
+979 AAAACLSDVAAV

-996 ARMAAELTEAE
+996 ARMAAELTEAD
-1007 QPAVRIAAAQALGA
+1007 QPAVRIAAAQALGG

-1054 ALAPALLGGEGGI
+1054 ALAPALLGTDGEVSG
-1067 SPSSA
+1067 STAS
-1072 AKRRAD
+1072 RRRVD

-1126 VRAAGAGGAAAHGS
+1126 VRAAGAGAPGGHQN
-1140 GPAPSAPRL
+1140 GPALSPSSPSSPRL

-1164 AEAMRWLAGATGGGS
+1164 AEAMRLLAGAAGGGS

-1198 EAAIAGIGALP
+1198 EAAVAGIGALP
-1209 DPGDA
+1209 DPGEA

-1221 AMDSRSESL
+1221 AMDARSESL

-1260 SYDVRSAALPSLA
+1260 SYDVRSAALPALA

-1283 ALGRTLV
+1283 ALGHTLL

-1304 ALVALAQRSAAPA
+1304 ALVALAQRPAAPA

-1326 LDRVADSG
+1326 LDRAAESG

>member
-1 MTEAGPPPGGLFGA
+1 MTEAGAPPGGLFGA

-63 AGLTPALGRRGV
+63 AGLTPALARRGV
-75 AAVTLGSYRDLD
+75 AAVTIGSYRDLD
-87 RELVRETSRLGIAP
+87 RELVRETSRLGITP

-138 DEGSDVIALAS
+138 DEGSDVIALCS
-149 QIVEEGG
+149 QVVDEGG

-215 ESGLAAAVAADLCRG
+215 ENGLAAVVAADLCRA

-243 AIADLRLGSVR
+243 AIADLRLGSLR
-254 RYRRSGGAAVI
+254 RYRRSGGAAVV
-265 PAAWFDRVTAES
+265 PAAWFDRVAAES
-277 GGATAR
+277 GGAPAR

-341 LRDLVLE
+341 LRDLILE

-404 VALRFGVAIGLVVLV
+404 VALRLGFAVVLV
-419 VAALFAD
+419 ALAVAALFAD

-473 TGYTAAGLSRDTV
+473 TGYTAASLSHDTV
-486 TRIATGGAT
+486 ARIAVGGAT
-495 GTLEAPPPGPSGR
+495 GTLDAPPPGPSGR

-545 AFTDPSARSEI
+545 AFADPSARSEI

-591 VAAAIDRRQAG
+591 VAASIDRRQAG
-602 ETNDRRQASE
+602 EKADGRQAGE
-612 TNDRRQSGAA
+612 RADGR
-622 GRQAPGAHAAILRT
+622 RQAPGAHAAILRT

-647 AVLQEAPTLPSSEA
+647 AVLQEAPTLPSAEA

-671 PDPTLRRRAEAATAA
+671 PDPTLRRRAEAETGA
-686 LAERASG
+686 LAERAPG

-717 FESIAARSPAESAA
+717 FETIAAKSPAESAA
-731 ALARVATSEK
+731 ALARVVTNEK

-796 AEELAHTEMKGSPA
+796 AEDLARTEMKGSPA

-823 VTRPD
+823 ATRPD
-828 EALKPLKS
+828 DALKPLKS

-842 MEVRIEAARAF
+842 MEIRIEAARAF
-853 GFLRRDGL
+853 GFLHRDGL
-861 DLTDKALKDPSP
+861 DLTEKALKDPSP

-882 ALALSAQYPGLIADM
+882 ALALSAQYPGQIADM

-908 VRRSLVEALAHLG
+908 VRRGLVEALAHLG

-957 SGAAASP
+957 SAAAASP

-979 AAAACLSDVAAA
+979 AAAACLSDVAAV

-1007 QPAVRIAAAQALGA
+1007 QPAVRTAAAQALGG
-1021 VRGAAAELAF
+1021 VRGNAAELAF

-1054 ALAPALLGGEGGI
+1054 TLAPPLLAEEGGT
-1067 SPSSA
+1067 SGA
-1072 AKRRAD
+1072 AASKRRVD

-1126 VRAAGAGGAAAHGS
+1126 VRAAGAGAPTSRGGGS
-1140 GPAPSAPRL
+1140 APSSPSSARV

-1164 AEAMRWLAGATGGGS
+1164 AEAMRLLAGAAGGGS

-1198 EAAIAGIGALP
+1198 EAAVAGVGALP

-1221 AMDSRSESL
+1221 AMESRSESL

-1243 RAPERVAPVLE
+1243 HAPERVAPVLE

-1260 SYDVRSAALPSLA
+1260 SYDVRSAA
-1273 AVWSQQLDAR
+1273 
-1283 ALGRTLV
+1283 
-1290 TSDADSTRRFVALE
+1290 
-1304 ALVALAQRSAAPA
+1304 
-1317 AERAAARHE
+1317 
-1326 LDRVADSG
+1326 
-1334 PALARL
+1334 
-1340 AAQIGRSFIDAPP
+1340 
-1353 AELHVFIER
+1353 
-1362 LFGG
+1362 

>member
-1 MTEAGPPPGGLFGA
+1 M
-15 FVPFDERS
+15 PFDERN
-23 AETFFGRTEETALL
+23 AETFFGRSDETALL
-37 DQLLAGEARVVTF
+37 DQLLAGEARVITF

-63 AGLTPALGRRGV
+63 AGLTPALARRGV

-149 QIVEEGG
+149 QVVEEGG

-215 ESGLAAAVAADLCRG
+215 ENGLAAAVAADLCRA

-243 AIADLRLGSVR
+243 AIADLRLGSLR
-254 RYRRSGGAAVI
+254 RYRRSGGAAVV
-265 PAAWFDRVTAES
+265 PAAWFDRVAAES
-277 GGATAR
+277 GGAVAR

-317 LRARGLLVAQARGR
+317 LRTRGLLVAQARGR
-331 QEVFVLAHPA
+331 QEVFGLAHPA

-404 VALRFGVAIGLVVLV
+404 VALRFGLAIGLVVLA

-454 LSLLNFLPNHP
+454 LSLLNFLPNRP

-486 TRIATGGAT
+486 ARIATGGAT
-495 GTLEAPPPGPSGR
+495 GTLDAPPPGPNGR

-545 AFTDPSARSEI
+545 AFTDPAARSEI

-602 ETNDRRQASE
+602 EKIDGRRS
-612 TNDRRQSGAA
+612 D
-622 GRQAPGAHAAILRT
+622 GRQVAGAHAAILRT

-647 AVLQEAPTLPSSEA
+647 AVLQEAPTLPSAEA

-686 LAERASG
+686 LAERAPG

-717 FESIAARSPAESAA
+717 FESIAARAPAESAA
-731 ALARVATSEK
+731 ALARVVTNEK

-769 KAIRPESS
+769 RAIRPESS

-796 AEELAHTEMKGSPA
+796 AEDLARTEMKGSPA

-823 VTRPD
+823 ATRPD
-828 EALKPLKS
+828 DALKPLKS

-842 MEVRIEAARAF
+842 MEIRIEAARAF
-853 GFLRRDGL
+853 GSLHRDGL
-861 DLTDKALKDPSP
+861 ELTDKALKDPSP

-882 ALALSAQYPGLIADM
+882 ALALSAQYPGQIADM

-1007 QPAVRIAAAQALGA
+1007 QPAVRIAAAQALGG

-1054 ALAPALLGGEGGI
+1054 ALAPALLAGEGAATA
-1067 SPSSA
+1067 SA
-1072 AKRRAD
+1072 GAKRRAD

-1126 VRAAGAGGAAAHGS
+1126 VRAAGAGGPPGHAG
-1140 GPAPSAPRL
+1140 GPALSSPGSPTSPRL

-1164 AEAMRWLAGATGGGS
+1164 AEAMRLLAGAAGGGS

-1198 EAAIAGIGALP
+1198 EAAVAGIGALP

-1221 AMDSRSESL
+1221 AMESRSESL
-1230 RTAAARAYGRLAG
+1230 RTAAARAYGRLAP

-1260 SYDVRSAALPSLA
+1260 SYDVRSAALPALA

-1283 ALGRTLV
+1283 ALGHTLV

-1304 ALVALAQRSAAPA
+1304 ALVALAQRPSAPA

-1326 LDRVADSG
+1326 LDRVAESG